1 MKTDFSSP
9 FNPNQKT
16 SMPDGNEGSLSIR
29 LKKMMPW
36 IAGIVLPAIMAFLLY
51 FFESDTLYR
60 IQELNLFLPTKVFW
74 QSLTEYPGG
83 ALLWISCFLTQFFY
97 YPAAGCCILALLWI
111 LLFFAIKNTYRL
123 SNIWSIL
130 SAAAPACLLAS
141 ITQMGYFIYYIKL
154 QGYFFAGTCG
164 FLIAIYAVWLFSRI
178 RRPYNLAWIVAW
190 TVIGYPLLGTYALL
204 GTVYMGLLAI
214 FQQGSWL
221 KDRIVPLII
230 SLLLVAG
237 IPLIAYQFYSQT
249 SLSTIYTAALPS
261 FDVAGQTY
269 TEYRLPFEIL
279 FFSPVVFTLLH
290 RINLQPKTW
299 TYAIIQVAAL
309 GILIYLIKPFWY
321 HDENFKKELRMNR
334 AIEEE
339 NWEAV
344 IRESLEGDAEP
355 TRQIVMYRNLALF
368 RLGRAGNEMFHYREG
383 GAKPNAPFPVRLVQV
398 GGKTLYYNYGQLN
411 YCYRWCMEDGVVF
424 GWKAEYYKFMA
435 RTSLLN
441 GEMKAAEKYLNLLSQ
456 TLFHKKWAERYKT
469 YLEHPENIKK
479 DPALKAILSLKP
491 QRDELASDLNVIEMY
506 LLKHFA
512 YDDSDDPVYQEQT
525 LIAALQ
531 MKDIDLFWRRFMK
544 YATLH
549 PKEEMPIHYQEAAYL
564 YGHLENKVDI
574 SHMPFSQGVIDS
586 YNRFMEFTQQC
597 AGLTEEQMATAF
609 YPQFGQTFYY
619 YYFLIRGLQTY

>member
-1 MKTDFSSP
+1 
-9 FNPNQKT
+9 
-16 SMPDGNEGSLSIR
+16 
-29 LKKMMPW
+29 MMPW

-74 QSLTEYPGG
+74 QSLADYPGG

-97 YPAAGCCILALLWI
+97 YPAAGCCILAILWI

-123 SNIWSIL
+123 SSLWSIL
-130 SAAAPACLLAS
+130 AAAAPACLLAS

-178 RRPYNLAWIVAW
+178 RRPYNLAWIAVW

-204 GTVYMGLLAI
+204 GTAYTGLLAVCR
-214 FQQGSWL
+214 QGSWL
-221 KDRIVPLII
+221 RDRIVPFII
-230 SLLLVAG
+230 CLLLAAG
-237 IPLIAYQFYSQT
+237 IPLIAYHFYSQT
-249 SLSTIYTAALPS
+249 SLSAIYTTALPS

-279 FFSPVVFTLLH
+279 FFTPVVFTLLY
-290 RINLQPKTW
+290 RINLHPKTW
-299 TYAIIQVAAL
+299 TYAIIQIAAL

-491 QRDELASDLNVIEMY
+491 QRDELASDLSVIEMY

-512 YDDSDDPVYQEQT
+512 YDDSNDPIYQEQT

-586 YNRFMEFTQQC
+586 YNRFMEFTRQC

-619 YYFLIRGLQTY
+619 YYFLVRGLQTY

>member
-9 FNPNQKT
+9 FLSDQEFSTPNGQNSSFGSRLRKI
-16 SMPDGNEGSLSIR
+16 MPI
-29 LKKMMPW
+29 
-36 IAGIVLPAIMAFLLY
+36 ICGIILPVLMAILLY
-51 FFESDTLYR
+51 ALESDTLYR
-60 IQELNLFLPTKVFW
+60 IQELNLFLPTEIFW
-74 QSLTEYPGG
+74 QSLADYPGG
-83 ALLWISCFLTQFFY
+83 ALIWISCFLTQFFY
-97 YPAAGCCILALLWI
+97 YPALGCTLLAILWI
-111 LLFFAIKNTYRL
+111 CIFFVQKSAFRL
-123 SNIWSIL
+123 SDQWSFL
-130 SAAAPACLLAS
+130 AAAAPACLLAS
-141 ITQMGYFIYYIKL
+141 IVQMGYFIYYIKL
-154 QGYFFAGTCG
+154 QGYFFAATCG
-164 FLIAIYAVWLFSRI
+164 FLLAMCAIWLYTRLH
-178 RRPYNLAWIVAW
+178 RPYRLIWMAIW
-190 TVIGYPLLGTYALL
+190 TIIGYPLFGTYALL
-204 GTVYMGLLAI
+204 GTLYMGILSI
-214 FQQGSWL
+214 RQPGRWL
-221 KDRIVPLII
+221 KDRTVPFILCILF
-230 SLLLVAG
+230 SAG

-249 SLSTIYTAALPS
+249 SISEIYTAALPS

-269 TEYRLPFEIL
+269 TTYRLPYEIL
-279 FFSPVVFTLLH
+279 FVIPLLFTALYDFKPQL
-290 RINLQPKTW
+290 KTLV
-299 TYAIIQVAAL
+299 YAGIQIASLV
-309 GILIYLIKPFWY
+309 ILFYLIQPFWY
-321 HDENFKKELRMNR
+321 QDENFKKELRMNR

-368 RLGRAGNEMFHYREG
+368 RLGRAGNEMFHFREG

-424 GWKAEYYKFMA
+424 GWKVEYYKFMA

-441 GEMKAAEKYLNLLSQ
+441 GELKAAEKYLNLLSK
-456 TLFHKKWAERYKT
+456 TLFHKKWAEKYQA
-469 YLEHPENIKK
+469 YLKHPENIKK
-479 DPALKAILSLKP
+479 DPGLKPILSLRP

-512 YDDSDDPVYQEQT
+512 YDDSDDPIYQEQT

-544 YATLH
+544 YASLH
-549 PKEEMPIHYQEAAYL
+549 PKEEMPVHYQEAAYL

-609 YPQFGQTFYY
+609 FPQFGQTFYY
-619 YYFLIRGLQTY
+619 YYFLVRGLQTY